1 MHFITLWGL
10 QNHAFYYTI
19 HKYFLSVFT
28 QISKEM
34 TENKRWQRPSL
45 SNKTAHNIYYSNI
58 HRLRICSLNHC
69 LITQSQKPIS
79 SISSRELSL
88 VRKLHVRSWV
98 SCSKCCL
105 LSSTTTTTSQNCSNS
120 DEDVYCVHVNSHAS
134 ANKSNQNQC
143 KQENM
148 EPKLFFILKCTA

>member
-1 MHFITLWGL
+1 
-10 QNHAFYYTI
+10 
-19 HKYFLSVFT
+19 
-28 QISKEM
+28 M
-34 TENKRWQRPSL
+34 TENKRCQRPSL
-45 SNKTAHNIYYSNI
+45 SNITAHNIYYSNI

-79 SISSRELSL
+79 SKSSRELSL
-88 VRKLHVRSWV
+88 VCKLRSWV
-98 SCSKCCL
+98 SFSKCCL
-105 LSSTTTTTSQNCSNS
+105 LSSTTTTSQDCSNS

-148 EPKLFFILKCTA
+148 ERKFFFIFFANGFWVRFFIY

>member
-1 MHFITLWGL
+1 MIFSI
-10 QNHAFYYTI
+10 FYYTI
-19 HKYFLSVFT
+19 HEYVLPVFT

-34 TENKRWQRPSL
+34 TENKRWQRPNL
-45 SNKTAHNIYYSNI
+45 SNTTAHNIYYSNI

-79 SISSRELSL
+79 SKSSRELSL
-88 VRKLHVRSWV
+88 VRKLRSWV

-105 LSSTTTTTSQNCSNS
+105 LSSTTTTSQDCSNS